1 MITYLTNITKAPKG
15 PSSVCFDPFER
26 HLRLVPIIPWGGN
39 VISEHSEGDTRTPR
53 KRYWNDR
60 KVTPPIE
67 SIFVATQHLADTILK
82 GLALA
87 VLHDAL
93 IDDGKTQLVAIG
105 GRTIACETGDARQC
119 AGLGT
124 DIALC

>member
-15 PSSVCFDPFER
+15 PSSACYLPFER
-26 HLRLVPIIPWGGN
+26 HLRLVPIIPWGGK

-67 SIFVATQHLADTILK
+67 SIIVATQHLADTILK
-82 GLALA
+82 GFTFT

-93 IDDGKTQLVAIG
+93 IDDGKTQLMAIG
-105 GRTIACETGDARQC
+105 GRAIACETGDARQC
-119 AGLGT
+119 ARLGT